1 MLLGIIKDTTN
12 NIEYYINQEEKDN
25 YSEITFVK
33 VEEGTTKALTKEEI
47 RKLLKTI
54 LSSNLT
60 YKEKYNDYDV
70 YLDEA
75 NNKRYF
81 KNGTENLFM
90 FLENNGVS
98 AINCLEKISKKGKS
112 KRYNIIVSAIVF
124 DMILS
129 SATLIPFAGDIQIRE
144 NIDKTVSSIMPIT
157 TNELVDSIQ
166 QSKYL
171 TDDEKEFLHNEDYF
185 NFVLENSDEIRNY
198 SIRKAFN
205 EVNIETFT
213 SVEVPNADGYFDPL
227 HPNTIYI
234 LESNMNEESN
244 SDELII
250 HEFIHM
256 TQSNSCPAYIKEAC
270 DEMFKS
276 EFYGKPNIA
285 YKECVKRTKVLMEIV
300 GPGPIIDANFKS
312 NSKNFEE
319 ALKKYLTPEEAEELL
334 KLLNTSSVAIVDPST
349 DMNAINASIDQY
361 LSKMYYNKTGND
373 IENDQM
379 IRQIYTNGAPLR
391 FYFNYNSSTY
401 HKDIMLNSERVVIET
416 FDMSEIETKGEIESY
431 SYYPNDE
438 KSTDGSFVPSM
449 GTTDD
454 FSKIPLDQVTEI
466 RIFYKDGT
474 QGYTRVLNQETGE
487 WKQVERAEF
496 VRTYEPSIDKKFP
509 EQVNYTIKY
518 KPTYEKEQSEAKLI

>member
-1 MLLGIIKDTTN
+1 MLLGIIKDTTH
-12 NIEYYINQEEKDN
+12 NIEYYINSETKDN

-33 VEEGTTKALTKEEI
+33 VEENSVKALSKEEI

-81 KNGTENLFM
+81 KNGIENLFM

-98 AINCLEKISKKGKS
+98 AINCIEKISKKGKS
-112 KRYNIIVSAIVF
+112 KKINIIVSAVVF
-124 DMILS
+124 EMILS
-129 SATLIPFAGDIQIRE
+129 SAALIPFAGDIQIRE
-144 NIDKTVSSIMPIT
+144 SIDSKLSSVLPIT
-157 TNELVDSIQ
+157 TNELVDAIDTSR
-166 QSKYL
+166 YL
-171 TDDEKEFLHNEDYF
+171 TDEEKEFLRNENYF
-185 NFVLENSDEIRNY
+185 NFILENSDSSRNY
-198 SIRKAFN
+198 SIRNAFD

-213 SVEVPNADGYFDPL
+213 SDQVKNADGYFDPL

-256 TQSNSCPAYIKEAC
+256 TQSSSCPAYIKEAC

-285 YKECVKRTKVLMEIV
+285 YQECVKRTKVLMEII
-300 GPGPIIDANFKS
+300 GPGPVIDANFKS
-312 NSKNFEE
+312 SSKSFEE
-319 ALKKYLTPEEAEELL
+319 ALNEYLVPEDAKELMNLFKTPS
-334 KLLNTSSVAIVDPST
+334 TSIVDPNVN
-349 DMNAINASIDQY
+349 MGEINQKIDEY
-361 LSKMYYNKTGND
+361 LAKMYYNKTGNN

-391 FYFNYNSSTY
+391 FYFNYNSEIY
-401 HKDIMLNSERVVIET
+401 RKDIMLNSERVVIET
-416 FDMSEIETKGEIESY
+416 FDMSEIENSGEIENY
-431 SYYPNDE
+431 SYYPNDQ
-438 KSTDGSFVPSM
+438 KSTDGSFVPAM

-466 RIFYKDGT
+466 RINYKDGT
-474 QGYTRVLNQETGE
+474 QGYTHILNQETGE
-487 WKQVERAEF
+487 WKPVERAEF
-496 VRTYEPSIDKKFP
+496 IRTYEPSIDKKFP
-509 EQVNYTIKY
+509 EQMNYTIKT
-518 KPTYEKEQSEAKLI
+518 KPTYEKIESEAKLI